1 MLTDAAKQI
10 ERLSKATGSGLS
22 ELKAL
27 LELCRIETDALPY
40 FYSRPS
46 GRLAEIRTPQSACA
60 RIFRHEYKGG
70 GELLLTATPL
80 DSDWLTRLDLYPS
93 NEAAR
98 LALAEELAT
107 LLAVNESII
116 FSKPGYDHHAAIHR
130 SGKYP
135 ASFQFTCFDR
145 RGFISDHE
153 VAALGEGLLEAA
165 RMGFTTHAP
174 GLLDELVLT
183 EEFIIGNERASIIN
197 GSISPR
203 HLHTASIMTLRRLAP
218 HEFEDYLLRVSNED
232 AGSPARLEGLLLR
245 WNVWIEDNPPPVH
258 GETPAYAVANR
269 AALEAYLALLNQTL
283 ITGSSQIQLPGERR
297 AF

>member
-10 ERLSKATGSGLS
+10 ERLSKAMGSGLS

-46 GRLAEIRTPQSACA
+46 GRLAELRTPLDARA
-60 RIFRHEYKGG
+60 RIFRHDYKGG
-70 GELLLTATPL
+70 GEILLTASPL
-80 DSDWLTRLDLYPS
+80 DSDWLTRLGLFPS
-93 NEAAR
+93 NETAC
-98 LALAEELAT
+98 LALAEELAP
-107 LLAVNESII
+107 LLAENESII
-116 FSKPGYDHHAAIHR
+116 LSKPGVDHHAAIHR

-135 ASFQFTCFDR
+135 ASFQFTCFNR

-153 VAALGEGLLEAA
+153 VATIGEGLIEAA
-165 RMGFTTHAP
+165 RMGFTAHAP

-183 EEFIIGNERASIIN
+183 EEFITGNERASIIN

-203 HLHTASIMTLRRLAP
+203 HLHTVAIMTLRRLAP

-232 AGSPARLEGLLLR
+232 AGNPARLEGLLLR
-245 WNVWIEDNPPPVH
+245 WNEWIADNPPPVQ
-258 GETPAYAVANR
+258 GETPAYAVANH
-269 AALEAYLALLNQTL
+269 AALQAYIALLKQARIAASGPTQ
-283 ITGSSQIQLPGERR
+283 SPDERR